1 MKQLHFHFL
10 NKLKHF
16 QKEFLAEF
24 KQTRNS
30 SRIFQPSSFS
40 TSFRV
45 VWRCTWKS
53 NPLQNVSNG
62 VSWTYIFQPIHSQA
76 EKRFLGTVNNH
87 YQRSSGMTTSNK
99 QNCFQGGAQGPVFI
113 QQNYCS
119 KIGHSTLVLHSTCK
133 TKPHMHQVTWIH
145 PLPQGSLS
153 RAKWEQGQ
161 KEASLL
167 FSVQFLSLLWLN
179 IKFVVVLPLR
189 NPLFNFTAYFRD

>member
-1 MKQLHFHFL
+1 MLYSRNSHNTVKQLHFHFL

-16 QKEFLAEF
+16 QKRISRLNSN
-24 KQTRNS
+24 KQETLQGF
-30 SRIFQPSSFS
+30 FQLSSFS

-45 VWRCTWKS
+45 AWRCIWNTDPFRMS
-53 NPLQNVSNG
+53 AMA
-62 VSWTYIFQPIHSQA
+62 SWTYIFQPIQSQA

-119 KIGHSTLVLHSTCK
+119 KIVTPPLCCTPPAK
-133 TKPHMHQVTWIH
+133 TKPHVHQFTWIH

-153 RAKWEQGQ
+153 RAEWDRGKKRQ
-161 KEASLL
+161 ACY
-167 FSVQFLSLLWLN
+167 FLC
-179 IKFVVVLPLR
+179 
-189 NPLFNFTAYFRD
+189 NF